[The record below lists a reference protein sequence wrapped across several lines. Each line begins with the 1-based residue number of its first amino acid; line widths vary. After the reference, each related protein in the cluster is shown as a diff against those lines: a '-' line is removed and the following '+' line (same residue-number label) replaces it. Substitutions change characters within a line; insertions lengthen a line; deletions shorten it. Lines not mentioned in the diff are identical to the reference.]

1 LPLEKTAK
9 LSAQTPSCRSSD
21 YAEALL
27 SSRTL
32 PIGLRTRKVN
42 QIVMELN
49 NLWEDLPNGL
59 AELAVNRAADERTPE
74 SRQPR

>member
-42 QIVMELN
+42 QDRDKNIN
-49 NLWEDLPNGL
+49 GLWEDLLTNGL
-59 AELAVNRAADERTPE
+59 AELAVNRAAR
-74 SRQPR
+74 